1 MLIHLLLAAGAG
13 TRMGGNKGV
22 LPLGGRPI
30 LSRLLDAFEASRLDR
45 AIVVSGAE
53 APAVEA
59 LCTRPRVDVVR
70 NVRWPE
76 GQTSSLQ
83 TALGVLPRD
92 ATAFLIHPVDH
103 ALVDARVLDALASA
117 FVALPQERRESAIL
131 RPVFEGGYGHPVL
144 YALRYAA
151 EFLALRPEQS
161 ARIVYRRRID
171 AVLPVTV
178 ADDRSMFDLDTPE
191 DLARAE
197 RRLRVL

>member
-1 MLIHLLLAAGAG
+1 MLVQLILAAGAG

-59 LCTRPRVDVVR
+59 LCRRPRVLAVR
-70 NVRWPE
+70 NERWSA

-83 TALGVLPRD
+83 TALSALP
-92 ATAFLIHPVDH
+92 AGTTGFLIHPVDH
-103 ALVDARVLDALASA
+103 ALVDVATLDALVDA
-117 FVALPQERRESAIL
+117 FAALPPERRSTAIL

-144 YALRYAA
+144 YAAPYAR
-151 EFLALRPEQS
+151 EFLALGPDEPGR
-161 ARIVYRRRID
+161 AVYRRRFD
-171 AVLPVTV
+171 EVLAVPV
-178 ADDRSMFDLDTPE
+178 ADDRCLFDLDTPE

-197 RRLRVL
+197 LRIRPD